1 MNDLSITDMKFIH
14 QRLADEEDS
23 NNRRFAQKE
32 QQTSTTPTGK
42 KQKKGKQGGSKKGGS
57 KKKSKKEAAE
67 EQAGY
72 LLKQRKTLLQ
82 NYLTA
87 TAKLKVTPIAAI
99 VHQMEIHESVEW
111 SKEDRDAAMG
121 ALLSIV
127 SEGAR
132 VGPGNMRAVCC
143 AITGKWLSTTTSS
156 PSFAPKYDMLLHLG
170 ISKGDIGSTGAI
182 AVAALLE
189 TKTCTLRTL
198 RLLSNN
204 IGTSGCYA
212 LGNALS
218 FAGGNKSLIELYI
231 DGDESVG
238 DEGCAE
244 LCGRLELNSSLKVL
258 SLSSC
263 GITATGA
270 GTVGDMLRSI
280 RNGIQY
286 LSLECNSLTGGGIE
300 ALCNNGFSTLQVLNL
315 ASAGVI
321 ASDSLAACE
330 ALGQCIRIS
339 KALQAVDFNLN
350 ALTIDSAKH
359 LSECLVKARR
369 DGSRIDEFIVTT
381 SIDHSSFQAL
391 ALDPSIMSGWNARM
405 KEVSKKFRRTPTPS
419 PFMG

>member
-1 MNDLSITDMKFIH
+1 M
-14 QRLADEEDS
+14 ADKEDS

-32 QQTSTTPTGK
+32 QNPSTTPAGK
-42 KQKKGKQGGSKKGGS
+42 KKAWKGKKGGS
-57 KKKSKKEAAE
+57 QKKGKSKKEAAE

-72 LLKQRKTLLQ
+72 LLQQRKTLLQ

-87 TAKLKVTPIAAI
+87 TAKLKVIPIAAI

-111 SKEDRDAAMG
+111 SKEDRDNAMG

-127 SEGAR
+127 SDGVR
-132 VGPGNMRAVCC
+132 VGPGNMRALCC

-198 RLLSNN
+198 RLLCNN

-238 DEGCAE
+238 DEGSAE
-244 LCGRLELNSSLKVL
+244 LCNRLELNSSLKVL

-270 GTVGDMLRSI
+270 GAVGDMLRSV

-300 ALCNNGFSTLQVLNL
+300 ALCNDGFSTLQVLN
-315 ASAGVI
+315 I
-321 ASDSLAACE
+321 ASTGVLKCESLTACE

-350 ALTIDSAKH
+350 ALTVDSAKH